1 MATKLNQIIAIEK
14 GVKSRASQSVNEN
27 YKLIQKPELFS
38 GFDKKY
44 QPKDEE
50 GEKLPNENKF
60 VQYQG
65 QVVLQQLQKSMTDL
79 FEVTA
84 RKDWTNMV
92 AKADVVVDGNTVIQG
107 APVTF
112 LLFLEKS
119 LTDLRTFV
127 SNLPTLDPAEDWSV
141 DANSGLYKTA
151 PVSTHRTKKVQK
163 PLVMFPATPE
173 HPAQT
178 QMVTEDIIAGFWT
191 TVKLSGAVA
200 KPQVAA
206 YLEKIEKLI
215 KSVKEAREEANMTQE
230 VASPNV
236 GSAVFGYVFG

>member
-1 MATKLNQIIAIEK
+1 MSTKLNQIIAIEK

-44 QPKDEE
+44 QPKDDE

-65 QVVLQQLQKSMTDL
+65 QIVLQQLQKSMTDL

-92 AKADVVVDGNTVIQG
+92 AKADVVVDGIIVVKDS
-107 APVTF
+107 PVTF
-112 LLFLEKS
+112 LLFLEKN

-127 SNLPTLDPAEDWSV
+127 SSLPTLDPAEDWSV
-141 DANSGLYKTA
+141 DINSGLYKTA

-200 KPQVAA
+200 KPQVAI
-206 YLEKIEKLI
+206 YLDKIEKLI

-230 VASPNV
+230 VESPNV
-236 GSAVFGYVFG
+236 GLAVFGYVFS

>member
-14 GVKSRASQSVNEN
+14 GVKSRAAQVVNEN
-27 YKLIQKPELFS
+27 YKLLQKPELFN

-44 QPKDEE
+44 QPKDED

-60 VQYQG
+60 VQYNG
-65 QVVLQQLQKSMTDL
+65 QTVIQLLQKSMSEL

-92 AKADVVVDGNTVIQG
+92 ANADVVVDGKILIAA

-112 LLFLEKS
+112 LLFLEKN
-119 LTDLRTFV
+119 LTDIRTFI
-127 SNLPTLDPAEDWSV
+127 STLPTLDPAEDWTV
-141 DANSGLYKTA
+141 DQNSGLYKTS
-151 PVSTHRTKKVQK
+151 PVGTHRTKKVQK
-163 PLVMFPATPE
+163 PLVLFPATPE

-178 QMVTEDIIAGFWT
+178 QLVTEDIIAGFWS

-200 KPQVAA
+200 KPQVAS
-206 YLEKIEKLI
+206 YLERLEKLL
-215 KSVKEAREEANMTQE
+215 KAVKEAREEANMTIE
-230 VASPNV
+230 VTSPDV
-236 GSAVFGYVFG
+236 GSAVFGWIFN